1 MMDELWGSGWRH
13 QGHLFF
19 RYNHCF
25 MGGKLHDILP
35 IRIKLTDF
43 CPSKSQR
50 RIIQKNADL
59 RWQIG
64 PAFFDEETH
73 DIFAR
78 HSARFSDNIPE
89 SIYSFF
95 TATPADTPCECHCI
109 RALLNGK
116 LIAVS
121 FMDVGL
127 KASSSVYAIFDP
139 DYADRSLGTLT
150 LLRELDHARCIGL
163 DWLYPGYGT
172 REPSHY
178 DYKWRFSPMQMLD
191 WESGE
196 WNPTDLTRL
205 RQGVV

>member
-1 MMDELWGSGWRH
+1 MMDELWATGWRH

-35 IRIKLTDF
+35 IRIPLAHFVLT
-43 CPSKSQR
+43 KSQR
-50 RIIQKNADL
+50 RIIRKNTDL

-73 DIFAR
+73 LMFER
-78 HSARFSDNIPE
+78 HSERFSDNVPE

-95 TATPADTPCECHCI
+95 TASPSDTPCECHCI

-121 FMDVGL
+121 FLDIGL
-127 KASSSVYAIFDP
+127 KSCSSVYAIFDP
-139 DYADRSLGTLT
+139 EYADRSLGTLT
-150 LLRELDHARCIGL
+150 LLREIDHARSLGL
-163 DWLYPGYGT
+163 NLLYPGYGT
-172 REPSHY
+172 LEPSHY
-178 DYKWRFSPMQMLD
+178 DYKWRFGPMQMLD
-191 WESGE
+191 WEKNDWRFATLPE
-196 WNPTDLTRL
+196 I
-205 RQGVV
+205 RQGLP